1 VSTSSAGCSP
11 ATFGI
16 VSPFSKRGEHLWAGR
31 RKHGQWHS
39 PPMFVSYLRIG
50 RIDFD
55 ATSSD
60 LVVLSLLCRM
70 VQSARIFMKRKSRK
84 VDNQGKRDL
93 TAESVEIR
101 VTSGGL
107 SKS

>member
-1 VSTSSAGCSP
+1 
-11 ATFGI
+11 
-16 VSPFSKRGEHLWAGR
+16 
-31 RKHGQWHS
+31 
-39 PPMFVSYLRIG
+39 MSYLKIG

-70 VQSARIFMKRKSRK
+70 VQSAIIFIERKSRK
-84 VDNQGKRDL
+84 VKNKGKSDL
-93 TAESVEIR
+93 MAESVEIR
-101 VTSGGL
+101 VKSGGL